1 MRIVHDTTP
10 IGERHRIEN
19 AVAASESTAEITSIA
34 FVVLAESGQID
45 GGTAGEHAELFEEWA
60 VGISYPVGA
69 LRNYEG
75 KLYKC
80 LQAHTSQADW
90 TPDVVPALW
99 ALAADPAEEWPEWQR
114 VYGAHDAY
122 PKGAK
127 VSHQGKHWISDIDG
141 NGFEPGVAM
150 WTEAA
155 E

>member
-34 FVVLAESGQID
+34 FVVLAEKGDID

-60 VGISYPVGA
+60 VGIAYAVGA

-80 LQAHTSQADW
+80 VQAHTSQADW

-99 ALAADPAEEWPEWQR
+99 ALAADPAEEWPEWSQPI
-114 VYGAHDAY
+114 GAGDAY
-122 PKGAK
+122 MAGDK
-127 VSHQGKHWISDIDG
+127 VTYEGKHWISDVD
-141 NGFEPGVAM
+141 NNVWAPGVYG
-150 WTEAA
+150 WTLQA
-155 E
+155 